1 LTFCLLSASLGE
13 QKVDLSD
20 FGHTDPFNSI
30 WQIEP
35 PSDQSRCGG
44 HGDLCKLEFKEIEMT
59 ATTQTVRE
67 IALEQP
73 TAIRVF
79 EQFGIDYCCGG
90 RKPLAEACAA
100 GNLEIDS
107 VLAALEAAEKK
118 PGIEVDNWTGKS
130 LESLSSYI
138 VAKHHAYVKRELPR
152 LGQLAQKVVNR
163 HGSTK
168 PELPVIAN
176 TLKQLDEELTHHLA
190 KEEAVLFPYI
200 AGLERSVSI
209 GTPKPRS
216 CFGTV
221 ANPIAMMTQEHDAA
235 GALTSEIRRLS
246 GNFTTPEDACPTFHA
261 FYEGLKEFEQDLHQ
275 HIHLENN
282 ILFPRA
288 IALEAS
294 AG

>member
-1 LTFCLLSASLGE
+1 
-13 QKVDLSD
+13 
-20 FGHTDPFNSI
+20 
-30 WQIEP
+30 
-35 PSDQSRCGG
+35 
-44 HGDLCKLEFKEIEMT
+44 MT

-67 IALEQP
+67 IALEHP

-107 VLAALEAAEKK
+107 VIAALEEAEKK
-118 PGIEVDNWTGKS
+118 PGAEIENWAEKS

-138 VAKHHAYVKRELPR
+138 VTKHHAYVKRELPR
-152 LGQLAQKVVNR
+152 LAQLAQKVVIR

-168 PELPVIAN
+168 PELPAIAN
-176 TLKQLDEELTHHLA
+176 TLKQLDEELIDHLA

-209 GTPKPRS
+209 GTPRPRS

-235 GALTSEIRRLS
+235 GALTSEIHRLS
-246 GNFTTPEDACPTFHA
+246 GDFTTPEDACPTFHA
-261 FYEGLKEFEQDLHQ
+261 FYDGLREFEQDLHQ

-294 AG
+294 EGCGVTGGEFIA

>member
-1 LTFCLLSASLGE
+1 
-13 QKVDLSD
+13 
-20 FGHTDPFNSI
+20 
-30 WQIEP
+30 
-35 PSDQSRCGG
+35 
-44 HGDLCKLEFKEIEMT
+44 MT

-100 GNLEIDS
+100 GNLKVDS
-107 VLAALEAAEKK
+107 VLAALEEAEKK
-118 PGIEVDNWTGKS
+118 RGIKVENWAEKS
-130 LESLSSYI
+130 LTSLTLHI
-138 VAKHHAYVKRELPR
+138 VAVHHAYVKRELPR
-152 LGQLAQKVVNR
+152 LAQLAQKVVNR

-168 PELPVIAN
+168 TELLIIAGA
-176 TLKQLDEELTHHLA
+176 LMRLDEELTQHLA

-200 AGLERSVSI
+200 AVLEESISI
-209 GTPKPRS
+209 GIPKPHS

-221 ANPIAMMTQEHDAA
+221 ANPISMMTQEHDAA
-235 GALTSEIRRLS
+235 GSLLSEIRRLS

-261 FYEGLKEFEQDLHQ
+261 FYDGLREFEQDLHQ

-288 IALEAS
+288 IELENS
-294 AG
+294 TWKETH

>member
-1 LTFCLLSASLGE
+1 
-13 QKVDLSD
+13 
-20 FGHTDPFNSI
+20 
-30 WQIEP
+30 
-35 PSDQSRCGG
+35 
-44 HGDLCKLEFKEIEMT
+44 LEFKEVEMT

-79 EQFGIDYCCGG
+79 ERFGIDYCCGG

-100 GNLEIDS
+100 GNLEVDS
-107 VLAALEAAEKK
+107 VIAALEEAEKK
-118 PGIEVDNWTGKS
+118 PGTEVENWAERT
-130 LESLSSYI
+130 LESLSSHI
-138 VAKHHAYVKRELPR
+138 VAKHHAYVKGELPR
-152 LGQLAQKVVNR
+152 LAQLAQKVVNR
-163 HGSTK
+163 HGSTR

-176 TLKQLDEELTHHLA
+176 TLAQLDEELTQHLA

-209 GTPKPRS
+209 GTPRPRS

-235 GALTSEIRRLS
+235 GSLLSEIRRLT
-246 GNFTTPEDACPTFHA
+246 GNFSTPEDACPTFHA
-261 FYEGLKEFEQDLHQ
+261 FYDGLREFEQDLHQ

-288 IALEAS
+288 IELESS